1 MKTLAQDLQQGK
13 RLEAQNIAIILYFT
27 LRKQR
32 VTFIVCQTYVLI
44 RVILTHSIVNSLVI
58 EFIVIETTEQKCH

>member
-32 VTFIVCQTYVLI
+32 ATFYRAPNICLNTRDL
-44 RVILTHSIVNSLVI
+44 NA
-58 EFIVIETTEQKCH
+58 FDC